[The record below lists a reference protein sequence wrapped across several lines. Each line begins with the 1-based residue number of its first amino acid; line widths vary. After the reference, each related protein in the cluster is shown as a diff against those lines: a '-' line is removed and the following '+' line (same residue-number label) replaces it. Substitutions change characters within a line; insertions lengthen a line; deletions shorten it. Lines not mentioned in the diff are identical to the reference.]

1 MSTDPAEDGR
11 SAAVP
16 RRSPSVVQMSGVR
29 QVRGSGAEALD
40 VLCGIDLDI
49 PHGDYV
55 AVTGPPVGPG
65 KAALSALY
73 GVLGCL
79 ESPAAGEY
87 RLDGVDVTGLDDRK
101 VALVRNRAVGFIFQ
115 TPGLMPRTSAFENV
129 ELPLAYA
136 KVERSMRRRRAQ
148 AALGLVELTGLGEN
162 RADRMPAIEQTRVA
176 IARALVTTPCL
187 ILADEP
193 TGELDAKSGA
203 LIMELLDRLNGT
215 GRTIVLITRDETV
228 AAHAKRII
236 RLSDG
241 VIAED
246 KRIVEIDAPPPLAT
260 TLLLPK
266 AEPQPGE
273 VQGAEIGAGSADTSA
288 GAEAADNADNA
299 DKRKR
304 RGDARGTGG
313 RHAGVP
319 EYEFDGVELD
329 ISLPGQMTTSPERS
343 REAGP
348 ARAPEAEAQAE
359 AGVLSN
365 GVGG

>member
-1 MSTDPAEDGR
+1 
-11 SAAVP
+11 
-16 RRSPSVVQMSGVR
+16 MSGVR
-29 QVRGSGAEALD
+29 QVRGSGADALD

-79 ESPAAGEY
+79 EPPAEGEY
-87 RLDGVDVTGLDDRK
+87 RLDGVDVTGLEDRK
-101 VALVRNRAVGFIFQ
+101 LALVRNRAVGFVFQ

-162 RADRMPAIEQTRVA
+162 RADRMPVIEQTRVA

-187 ILADEP
+187 IIADEP
-193 TGELDAKSGA
+193 TGELDAKSGS
-203 LIMELLDRLNGT
+203 LIMELFDRLNGT
-215 GRTIVLITRDETV
+215 GRTIVLMTRDETV

-246 KRIVEIDAPPPLAT
+246 KRIAEIDAPPPLAAA
-260 TLLLPK
+260 LLLPK
-266 AEPQPGE
+266 SEPEPELQPDAEQDIETDSDSGR
-273 VQGAEIGAGSADTSA
+273 GAGPDIGADMTARARFA
-288 GAEAADNADNA
+288 G
-299 DKRKR
+299 KSR
-304 RGDARGTGG
+304 RRRDARGAGTGG
-313 RHAGVP
+313 KHAGPP
-319 EYEFDGVELD
+319 EPEFDSAEFD
-329 ISLPGQMTTSPERS
+329 ISLPAQLTAGPEPGRQADPTRTS
-343 REAGP
+343 EAG
-348 ARAPEAEAQAE
+348 AAA
-359 AGVLSN
+359 LSDK
-365 GVGG
+365 VGG

>member
-1 MSTDPAEDGR
+1 MSTLPAGDGP

-29 QVRGSGAEALD
+29 QVHGSGAAALE

-55 AVTGPPVGPG
+55 AVTGPAVGPG
-65 KAALSALY
+65 KAALSALF

-79 ESPAAGEY
+79 EPPSAGEY

-101 VALVRNRAVGFIFQ
+101 LALVRNRAVGFVFQ
-115 TPGLMPRTSAFENV
+115 TPGLVPRTSAFENV

-136 KVERSMRRRRAQ
+136 KVERSLRRRRAQ

-162 RADRMPAIEQTRVA
+162 RADRMPAIEQHRIA

-193 TGELDAKSGA
+193 TGELDAKSAA
-203 LIMELLDRLNGT
+203 LIMELFDRLNGT
-215 GRTIVLITRDETV
+215 GRTIVLMTRDETV

-246 KRIVEIDAPPPLAT
+246 QRIAEVDAPPPLAAA
-260 TLLLPK
+260 TLLLP
-266 AEPQPGE
+266 ESE
-273 VQGAEIGAGSADTSA
+273 ITEDLGAGIGAGSETGADAAAEVAVT
-288 GAEAADNADNA
+288 EAAD
-299 DKRKR
+299 KLR
-304 RGDARGTGG
+304 RGDGVPVGCGGVGG
-313 RHAGVP
+313 RHAGSP
-319 EYEFDGVELD
+319 EPEFDGAELD
-329 ISLPGQMTTSPERS
+329 ISLPAQFT
-343 REAGP
+343 AGP
-348 ARAPEAEAQAE
+348 ANGRETDRARVTETGAAA
-359 AGVLSN
+359 LSN